1 MCFLFSMLITP
12 TVHPSKIPNI
22 LIYTVDKPLN
32 SGVIRHYSKLID
44 LKKGELLA
52 YMNAEK
58 ELIPKEHKLVPSLYV
73 DILMSLSK
81 GKGFGTKLMNYA
93 KILSKKLG
101 CEGNIHLIACNSF
114 DLNRVP
120 HIFYKKWG
128 MNTGDYLIDT
138 KMDKFIQKN
147 KKAKASDFP
156 NIEMYYPPVKTEINP
171 DELPYIEEDGF
182 WKSLFKKI
190 FSLK

>member
-1 MCFLFSMLITP
+1 MLITP

-58 ELIPKEHKLVPSLYV
+58 ELIPKEHKFVPSLYV

-81 GKGFGTKLMNYA
+81 GKGFGTQLMNYA

-101 CEGNIHLIACNSF
+101 CEGNIHLIACSEYAPKKA
-114 DLNRVP
+114 P
-120 HIFYKKWG
+120 HIFYKKYG
-128 MNTGDYLIDT
+128 MNTGDYFTDKKIDNFIMHNKNAT
-138 KMDKFIQKN
+138 KRDL
-147 KKAKASDFP
+147 P
-156 NIEMYYPPVKTEINP
+156 NIVMYYPPVKTEINP
-171 DELPYIEEDGF
+171 DELPYIEEDSF

>member
-52 YMNAEK
+52 YMNTEK

-73 DILMSLSK
+73 DILVSLYK
-81 GKGFGTKLMNYA
+81 GKGFGTQMMNYA
-93 KILSKKLG
+93 QKLSQKLE
-101 CEGNIHLIACNSF
+101 CKGNIHLIACSEYAPKKA
-114 DLNRVP
+114 P
-120 HIFYKKWG
+120 HIFYKKYG
-128 MNTGDYLIDT
+128 MNTGDYFTDKKIDNFIMHNKNAT
-138 KMDKFIQKN
+138 KRDL
-147 KKAKASDFP
+147 P